1 MLSEELGI
9 MTQVS
14 ELFLIS
20 LETKKSYT
28 RDSSP
33 AGTDLFIS
41 FAHAS
46 LGFAI
51 TFQAYSC
58 NTLQNDITTNECP
71 AYLGVI
77 WGLKEKRS
85 SSISSRRLILIHS
98 SRLLLHYMGGI

>member
-51 TFQAYSC
+51 TFQAYSLSAAWSPKP
-58 NTLQNDITTNECP
+58 N
-71 AYLGVI
+71 
-77 WGLKEKRS
+77 
-85 SSISSRRLILIHS
+85 
-98 SRLLLHYMGGI
+98 LLAGFPSENL